1 MALCDGRGRLVAQLQ
16 VPATAAG
23 YARLLA
29 WARAAAQGAPVTW
42 AVEGTRHYGLG
53 LARHLGSQGQ
63 QVAEI
68 DASRHVGRRRAGKSD
83 AIDAVRAAR
92 ELLARPRL
100 GQLRADGDR
109 EALRLLMIDR
119 DNAVASAKTARTLLA
134 SVLVTAPA
142 PLRER
147 LGRMPRDRR
156 ARVCASLACPRRA
169 DRQTRVLHQTLARLG
184 QRVIML
190 ARTAAELEKQITVLV
205 EDLAPG
211 LVAAEPGAGAL
222 TAAQV
227 LLSFSHAGR
236 IHSEAAFAMLSGT
249 APVPVSSG
257 RTGRHR
263 STVSATASSTAPC
276 RSSPSAGCAATRP
289 LRPTSSAAGPRA
301 RPTGKS
307 AAASS
312 VTWPAT
318 STAPSPAS
326 SISVLRRVDKHRSV
340 RSNAQD
346 RSRTTVLTARLSGH
360 QVMINGHA
368 LSPPLSFMAAVPV
381 GPEPRSIAAA
391 VWSCWRRR
399 PRSRNVTGRGATAAP
414 DPPFGA
420 DIALMSAGIWLAHIG
435 VFGAE

>member
-1 MALCDGRGRLVAQLQ
+1 MRLTGDSGLVVGVDTHRDTHTAALCDGRGRLVAQLQ

-29 WARAAAQGAPVTW
+29 WARAAAQGAPLTW

-211 LVAAEPGAGAL
+211 LVAAEPGVGAL

-257 RTGRHR
+257 RTDRHR
-263 STVSATASSTAPC
+263 LNRLGDRQLNRLGDRQLNRAC
-276 RSSPSAGCAATRP
+276 RSSPSAGCAATWL

-340 RSNAQD
+340 RSQ
-346 RSRTTVLTARLSGH
+346 G
-360 QVMINGHA
+360 QPEA
-368 LSPPLSFMAAVPV
+368 LAVTRGQP
-381 GPEPRSIAAA
+381 G
-391 VWSCWRRR
+391 R
-399 PRSRNVTGRGATAAP
+399 PSDLDLCTY
-414 DPPFGA
+414 
-420 DIALMSAGIWLAHIG
+420 S
-435 VFGAE
+435 